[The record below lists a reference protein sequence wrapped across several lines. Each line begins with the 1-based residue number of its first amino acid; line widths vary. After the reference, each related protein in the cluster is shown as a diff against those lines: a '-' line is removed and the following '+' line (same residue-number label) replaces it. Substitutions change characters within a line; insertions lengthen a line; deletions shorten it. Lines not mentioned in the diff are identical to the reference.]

1 MSNKTIQLEG
11 RTLAWKKSF
20 SRVSVLADQISQII
34 NSIIQGLLIV
44 LSLAGLI
51 SLALNI
57 YQFYSTG
64 QDYLL
69 AQNWNFNLL
78 NIFWW
83 SLLGDLFLYYWWQLE
98 KGERQRV
105 LVKGKVSPVKKKKE
119 IDISRSFSQAT
130 IKVLANSFYTALRD
144 GGSAIQPIHIFVSLL
159 KDEEINVIL
168 IRLGVAAKKIRET
181 IYQVIKTDG
190 IVTVGGLMNLD
201 ELANDVVLQAYML
214 AYERRQTKVEVPELL
229 AATLQYAPVVKD
241 ILLDYGINQEK
252 IDNVISWIRI
262 QRSLKERY
270 ERFRYKAG
278 FKPKGSMDRAMT
290 AIATPTL
297 DLFSDDFTT
306 LAKSGYFGLCV
317 AREREIETIYHIIE
331 SGGSP
336 LLVGDSGVG
345 VDTVIEG
352 IANALVAEEV
362 PLILQDKRFIS
373 LHVSKLVAGTT
384 YDGELEERVMR
395 ISQEILR
402 AGNIVLYINNIHNLV
417 GVSTAGRGN
426 VDLADVFTESLIKRG
441 VLLFTSTNPR
451 DYAKYVEN
459 SALAGVLT
467 KVDIKEPEEN
477 QAIQMLAANVSSV
490 ESNNQVFFSYE
501 ALEQAVKL
509 SKRYLPDQKLPR
521 KAMEIMNEVGVRV
534 RNKRGSR
541 QLITANDVA
550 ELVSEKSSIPVTQVS
565 VDESEKLLNL
575 EKIIHERMVN
585 QEEAVSAVSSALRR
599 ARAELRDA
607 KKPIAS
613 FLFLGPTGVGKTELA
628 RTVAA
633 VYFNNESN
641 MIRLDMSEYQE
652 KSSIGRMLG
661 APGSDQGG
669 FLTNAVRQKPY
680 AILLLDEIEKASPEI
695 LDIFLQVMDD
705 GRLTDVT
712 GRTVDFTNLIIIA
725 TSNAGTNYIQDQV
738 TAGVPLEQIK
748 NALLEKEL
756 RPYYR
761 PEFLNR
767 FDNIIVFKPLT
778 QEHIEQIAT
787 LLLKKEQQRLAEK
800 GIYLEPTKEAIL
812 ELAHLGFDPKFGARP
827 LKRVIQERVQNAL
840 ANFLL
845 TGQID
850 RRDKVIFEAGGQIRI
865 EKAVR
870 Y

>member
-1 MSNKTIQLEG
+1 
-11 RTLAWKKSF
+11 
-20 SRVSVLADQISQII
+20 
-34 NSIIQGLLIV
+34 
-44 LSLAGLI
+44 
-51 SLALNI
+51 
-57 YQFYSTG
+57 
-64 QDYLL
+64 
-69 AQNWNFNLL
+69 
-78 NIFWW
+78 
-83 SLLGDLFLYYWWQLE
+83 
-98 KGERQRV
+98 
-105 LVKGKVSPVKKKKE
+105 
-119 IDISRSFSQAT
+119 
-130 IKVLANSFYTALRD
+130 
-144 GGSAIQPIHIFVSLL
+144 
-159 KDEEINVIL
+159 
-168 IRLGVAAKKIRET
+168 
-181 IYQVIKTDG
+181 
-190 IVTVGGLMNLD
+190 
-201 ELANDVVLQAYML
+201 
-214 AYERRQTKVEVPELL
+214 
-229 AATLQYAPVVKD
+229 
-241 ILLDYGINQEK
+241 
-252 IDNVISWIRI
+252 
-262 QRSLKERY
+262 
-270 ERFRYKAG
+270 
-278 FKPKGSMDRAMT
+278 
-290 AIATPTL
+290 
-297 DLFSDDFTT
+297 
-306 LAKSGYFGLCV
+306 
-317 AREREIETIYHIIE
+317 
-331 SGGSP
+331 
-336 LLVGDSGVG
+336 
-345 VDTVIEG
+345 
-352 IANALVAEEV
+352 
-362 PLILQDKRFIS
+362 
-373 LHVSKLVAGTT
+373 
-384 YDGELEERVMR
+384 

-812 ELAHLGFDPKFGARP
+812 EL
-827 LKRVIQERVQNAL
+827 
-840 ANFLL
+840 
-845 TGQID
+845 
-850 RRDKVIFEAGGQIRI
+850 
-865 EKAVR
+865 
-870 Y
+870 